1 MNLAQSAE
9 TVLDSIRWDLSGP
22 EVEAASFAV
31 IDAECPPAQHH
42 LSPDYWR
49 VARRLIHTTGD
60 PAILPLLRFA
70 HDPVAAGLTALR
82 AGAPLFCDA
91 TMIRSG
97 ISLPRLQRANPTYT
111 PGHIVSHIADPD
123 VVEQARKT
131 GHTRAFC
138 AAEKALP
145 HLPGAIVLIGNAP
158 LALARICRAILEDG
172 LRPALLIAMPVGFVN
187 VVESKALL
195 DFCPVPYITVE
206 GRRGGS
212 PLAVAALHAILE
224 GVDG

>member
-1 MNLAQSAE
+1 MNCAHAA
-9 TVLDSIRWDLSGP
+9 LDTIRWNLSGP

-31 IDAECPPAQHH
+31 IDAEYPPSLHN
-42 LSPDYWR
+42 LPPDQWL

-60 PAILPLLRFA
+60 PTIVPLLRFA
-70 HDPVAAGLTALR
+70 HNPVEAGLTALR

-97 ISLPRLQRANPTYT
+97 ISLPRLQRANAAYAADR
-111 PGHIVSHIADPD
+111 IVSHIADPD
-123 VVEQARKT
+123 VVEAARIS

-145 HLPGAIVLIGNAP
+145 NLPGAIVLIGNAP
-158 LALARICRAILEDG
+158 LALARICRAIIEDG

-187 VVESKALL
+187 VVESKTLL
-195 DFCPVPYITVE
+195 NFCPVPHITVE

-212 PLAVAALHAILE
+212 PLAVATLHAILE
-224 GVDG
+224 NVE